1 MHILLRLGGNRL
13 KPCTFL
19 LYQTEIEGSSK
30 NPKNPKEGK
39 TMGVLRGNPKK
50 GRPSKIDHL
59 DQESIPCQVG
69 LESAVRSIRRFLTL
83 LETWLMLEKPELIIF
98 ILDHI

>member
-1 MHILLRLGGNRL
+1 MAIL
-13 KPCTFL
+13 K
-19 LYQTEIEGSSK
+19 
-30 NPKNPKEGK
+30 
-39 TMGVLRGNPKK
+39 GNPKK
-50 GRPSKIDHL
+50 GTAVKSDRL

-98 ILDHI
+98 IPDHI

>member
-1 MHILLRLGGNRL
+1 M
-13 KPCTFL
+13 
-19 LYQTEIEGSSK
+19 EIEESSK

-39 TMGVLRGNPKK
+39 TMAILKGNPRK